1 MEFRNLRTLTLV
13 VTIMVVIDA
22 LWSPVVLLAATLT
35 PTMFRSM
42 IAPVA
47 TTVDMAAL
55 CFKIATM
62 IVFAR
67 WIYVAG
73 RNLVAA
79 EVMDLEF
86 SPASRIWWFF
96 VPIAS
101 LFKPFQGMRE
111 LWNASRGVIPTDTP
125 NTLVAIWWGLWLLAN
140 FIGYFTGMLAGGV
153 NNPTLAWLSAA
164 ADIAVAIAAI
174 RLIREI
180 ATSQEHLD
188 SGGTLAEVF
197 A

>member
-13 VTIMVVIDA
+13 VAVMVMADA
-22 LWSPVVLLAATLT
+22 LWTPVILLWAAALPVAFQTV
-35 PTMFRSM
+35 
-42 IAPVA
+42 IAPIA
-47 TTVDMAAL
+47 SAVDTAAL

-73 RNLVAA
+73 SNLVDAD
-79 EVMDLEF
+79 VMDLEF
-86 SPASRIWWFF
+86 TPASRIWWFF

-111 LWNASRGVIPTDTP
+111 LWNASHGIYPGDVSSS
-125 NTLVAIWWGLWLLAN
+125 LVATWWGLWLLAN
-140 FIGYFTGMLAGGV
+140 MVGYATGVIANPSG
-153 NNPTLAWLSAA
+153 NNPAIIWVSCGV
-164 ADIAVAIAAI
+164 DIATAVTAIMMI
-174 RLIREI
+174 RGI
-180 ATSQEHLD
+180 ARSQEQL
-188 SGGTLAEVF
+188 GGASLSEVF